1 MAMAAMAK
9 RMNMEPRLFMKSICS
24 RYRAKSA
31 RAASQLY
38 GITSK
43 QHRWALSNT

>member
-1 MAMAAMAK
+1 MAMAAIAK

-24 RYRAKSA
+24 RYRARSA
-31 RAASQLY
+31 RAASQMCQKP
-38 GITSK
+38 SK